1 MDQNHLSS
9 CIELVKG
16 LHACKNDVKTKNL
29 RILLAN
35 PDLREAILAATWEKI
50 FSWLDWPCSG
60 LTDEE
65 VLRLR
70 TTIMKVRDDSGWFDP
85 DNLGES
91 PKI

>member
-1 MDQNHLSS
+1 MNENKVAS

-16 LHACKNDVKTKNL
+16 LHVCEDDVKAMNL
-29 RILLAN
+29 RSLLAN
-35 PDLREAILAATWEKI
+35 TKLREAIFAATWEKI
-50 FSWLDWPCSG
+50 LSWLDWPCSG

-85 DNLGES
+85 DNLGKSHEF
-91 PKI
+91 